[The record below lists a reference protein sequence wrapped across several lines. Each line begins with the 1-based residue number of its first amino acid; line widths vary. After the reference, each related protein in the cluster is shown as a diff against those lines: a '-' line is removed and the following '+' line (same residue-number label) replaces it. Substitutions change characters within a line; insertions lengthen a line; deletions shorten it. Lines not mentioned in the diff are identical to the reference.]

1 METKKKAVKEEKR
14 APLSKEQVAEEMY
27 KKQGEEAIASTVA
40 EMNATMEKYGTK
52 MYYFLDATPSKLEA
66 AGKVVYQPAPAPEE
80 VTETEDVE
88 TEGTED

>member
-1 METKKKAVKEEKR
+1 MEKKKKAVKEKR
-14 APLSKEQVAEEMY
+14 APLSKEEVAEEMY
-27 KKQGEEAIASTVA
+27 KKQAEDAVGSTIEEV
-40 EMNATMEKYGTK
+40 NAVFAKYGTK